1 MISTLKYN
9 EKEMKKLF
17 IIVLIYYAMLTPSQ
31 AYLDPGTGSIV
42 LQAIIAFL
50 AIIGSTTMNFWKK
63 IKKLYYKIVL
73 NKSDSQTHR

>member
-17 IIVLIYYAMLTPSQ
+17 LIVLIYYAMLTPSQ

-50 AIIGSTTMNFWKK
+50 AVIGSTTISFWNK
-63 IKKLYYKIVL
+63 IKKLYYKILL